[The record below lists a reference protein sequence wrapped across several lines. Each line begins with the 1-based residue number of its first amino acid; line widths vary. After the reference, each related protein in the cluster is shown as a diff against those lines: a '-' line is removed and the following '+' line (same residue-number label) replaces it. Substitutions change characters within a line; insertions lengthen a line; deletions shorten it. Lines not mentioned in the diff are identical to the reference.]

1 MPSGTSSS
9 SSDARSRIPQFN
21 HKDHSKPRAER
32 WRMFAKSLQSYMGT
46 KSSRYISYIL
56 RDDLDETA
64 PNCNLPDELFDDVI
78 DMDNE
83 KKLDAAQDAYATAQ
97 WHLQECLD
105 QNFGQTDEATLTKY
119 SHAALTARIRA
130 IYLERD
136 DDLTPQ
142 STVLRFL
149 PFASLC
155 YQELASKYND
165 VGATDALHK
174 LFAFEGAKKFSPS
187 NVHTWISAVE
197 NTWAQVAAI
206 ATDPSYLAALQLLLS
221 IKGCQH
227 ETWVSWA
234 GMLANEMRDKQFN
247 VATLLERVRAAHAL
261 EDVTSKSPAAVV
273 NYVNKQHTRSQPNA
287 WNKTKSTIKKKK
299 LRLCSTPGC
308 TTPTPTRNMSL
319 CKKHFAQSK
328 NESDDTSSVSENAKD
343 KVKSKSLQRAK
354 KNLVKA
360 ANKVKGLNEA
370 LALAAEVSSASPEVH
385 ATFTQLPSAPDDSAS
400 ALISDQA
407 DAFIGPALPGNE
419 TSTTA
424 APSLPKKKKKKR
436 KLDEVSSTPILVK
449 KGKSSKVK
457 LSQLSGKYKLLGN
470 TVAQKRKIAAA
481 AKKRK
486 KASAT
491 VMHAVQDIDWSKMS
505 IQQFSRPSQS
515 D

>member
-1 MPSGTSSS
+1 MQSGTSSS

-165 VGATDALHK
+165 VGATDALHN
-174 LFAFEGAKKFSPS
+174 FS
-187 NVHTWISAVE
+187 
-197 NTWAQVAAI
+197 
-206 ATDPSYLAALQLLLS
+206 LL
-221 IKGCQH
+221 
-227 ETWVSWA
+227 
-234 GMLANEMRDKQFN
+234 
-247 VATLLERVRAAHAL
+247 RV
-261 EDVTSKSPAAVV
+261 P
-273 NYVNKQHTRSQPNA
+273 RS
-287 WNKTKSTIKKKK
+287 SR
-299 LRLCSTPGC
+299 RLTFTPGFQQLR
-308 TTPTPTRNMSL
+308 TL
-319 CKKHFAQSK
+319 
-328 NESDDTSSVSENAKD
+328 
-343 KVKSKSLQRAK
+343 
-354 KNLVKA
+354 
-360 ANKVKGLNEA
+360 GL
-370 LALAAEVSSASPEVH
+370 
-385 ATFTQLPSAPDDSAS
+385 
-400 ALISDQA
+400 
-407 DAFIGPALPGNE
+407 
-419 TSTTA
+419 
-424 APSLPKKKKKKR
+424 R
-436 KLDEVSSTPILVK
+436 
-449 KGKSSKVK
+449 
-457 LSQLSGKYKLLGN
+457 
-470 TVAQKRKIAAA
+470 
-481 AKKRK
+481 
-486 KASAT
+486 
-491 VMHAVQDIDWSKMS
+491 
-505 IQQFSRPSQS
+505 
-515 D
+515 

>member
-9 SSDARSRIPQFN
+9 AGERSRIPQFD
-21 HKDHSKPRAER
+21 HKNLSKPRAER
-32 WRMFAKSLQSYMGT
+32 WRAFAKSLQSYMGT
-46 KSSRYISYIL
+46 KASRYVSYIL
-56 RDDLDETA
+56 RNDLDETE
-64 PNCNLPDELFDDVI
+64 PNCNLPDELFTAVI
-78 DMDNE
+78 NMSSV
-83 KKLDAAQDAYATAQ
+83 KKSDAAQDAFATAQ
-97 WHLQECLD
+97 WHLQQCLD
-105 QNFGQTDEATLTKY
+105 ENFGQTDEATLTKY
-119 SHAALTARIRA
+119 SHAAVTARIR
-130 IYLERD
+130 ERNE
-136 DDLTPQ
+136 DLTPQ
-142 STVLRFL
+142 DPVLRFL

-155 YQELASKYND
+155 YQELESKYND

-174 LFAFEGAKKFSPS
+174 LFAFEAAKTFSPS
-187 NVHTWISAVE
+187 NVHPWISTVE
-197 NTWAQVAAI
+197 NTWAQVSAI

-221 IKGCQH
+221 IKGCQN

-234 GMLANEMRDKQFN
+234 GMFAHDMRDKPFT
-247 VATLLERVRAAHAL
+247 VATLLERVRAANAL

-273 NYVNKQHTRSQPNA
+273 NYANKQHTRSQPNG
-287 WNKTKSTIKKKK
+287 WDKGKTKSLIKKK

-308 TTPTPTRNMSL
+308 TTPTPTRHMSL

-328 NESDDTSSVSENAKD
+328 NESDDTSSVSDNAKD
-343 KVKSKSLQRAK
+343 KVKTKSLLKAK
-354 KNLVKA
+354 KGLVKA
-360 ANKVKGLNEA
+360 AKKVKGLQEA

-407 DAFIGPALPGNE
+407 DAFIGPALPGDE

-436 KLDEVSSTPILVK
+436 KLDEVSSTPILVQ

-457 LSQLSGKYKLLGN
+457 LSQLSGKSKLLGN
-470 TVAQKRKIAAA
+470 TVAQKRKKAAA

-486 KASAT
+486 KANAT
-491 VMHAVQDIDWSKMS
+491 VMHAVQDIDWSTMS
-505 IQQFSRPSQS
+505 IQQFSRPSHS